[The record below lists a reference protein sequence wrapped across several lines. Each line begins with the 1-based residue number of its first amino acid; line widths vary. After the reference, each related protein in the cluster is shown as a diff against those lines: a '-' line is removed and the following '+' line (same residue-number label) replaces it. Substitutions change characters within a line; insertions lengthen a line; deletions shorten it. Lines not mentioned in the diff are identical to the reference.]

1 MPLFHYK
8 AIAADG
14 KPVTGE
20 MEAADAQ
27 QVIATL
33 RSTGHLPVSSEPA
46 SSRVDV
52 AKLWR
57 RLRRWRGRIKRSDVT
72 SITRELATLLNAGL
86 PLDASLKI
94 LARQT
99 AEGGALRALLKRV
112 HDDVQG
118 GKAFSSALAPH
129 AEIFDPFYVNLVRA
143 GEAGGSLAEVMQRL
157 AAHRERSDAFRATVV
172 ASLTYPAVLVCV
184 AATSLFVL
192 TTFVIPRFIPLFKE
206 AGDTLPLLTA
216 VVFAVSEQSRRWWW
230 ALVTVAVAA
239 KLAADRWLALPG
251 NRLRLD
257 RWMLWMP
264 VVGDVL
270 LFSETVRFART
281 LETLLR
287 NGLPLLTALDLAKN
301 VQRNAVV
308 AGVVETTI
316 AGVRSGGRLAAGLA
330 TARVLPELAVEL
342 VTIGEESGHVEE
354 MLEKVAETFEARAQ
368 QKLKRLLTL
377 LEPALILGLGAAIAI
392 VIVSILMAMLGLSDL
407 VA

>member
-14 KPVTGE
+14 KPVAGE

-27 QVIATL
+27 QVIAAL

-46 SSRVDV
+46 SSRADV
-52 AKLWR
+52 AELWR
-57 RLRRWRGRIKRSDVT
+57 RLKRWRERIKRADVT

-94 LARQT
+94 LTRQT
-99 AEGGALRALLKRV
+99 AEGGSLRALLKRV

-118 GKAFSSALAPH
+118 GKSFSSALSTH
-129 AEIFDPFYVNLVRA
+129 GNVFDPFYVNLVRA
-143 GEAGGSLAEVMQRL
+143 GEAGGSLAEVLDRL
-157 AAHRERSDAFRATVV
+157 AAHRERSDAFRATVI
-172 ASLTYPAVLVCV
+172 ASLTYPAVLVGV
-184 AATSLFVL
+184 AAISLFVL
-192 TTFVIPRFIPLFKE
+192 TTFVIPRFIPLFQE

-216 VVFAVSEQSRRWWW
+216 VVFAVSEQARRWWW
-230 ALVTVAVAA
+230 LLVAGAISA
-239 KLAADRWLALPG
+239 KLAADRWLALPA

-257 RWMLWMP
+257 RRLLRAP
-264 VVGDVL
+264 VLGEVVL
-270 LFSETVRFART
+270 FAETVRFART

-287 NGLPLLTALDLAKN
+287 NGLPLLAALELAKN

-308 AGVVETTI
+308 VGVIDAAV

-330 TARVLPELAVEL
+330 SGRVLPELAVEL
-342 VTIGEESGHVEE
+342 VTIGEESGQVEE
-354 MLEKVAETFEARAQ
+354 MLDKIAETFEARAQ
-368 QKLKRLLTL
+368 QKLKRLITL
-377 LEPALILGLGAAIAI
+377 LEPALILGLGGVIAI

-407 VA
+407 VV